1 MVFQVASLQ
10 SHNCK
15 IVDFHSIESTL
26 NRTCFINYKK
36 GRKKLSNS
44 ASWSA
49 TSPSQRYLDILL
61 LGTTHT
67 NMSQKREEKKDKYT
81 INVFLCLCYWV
92 FKFKKKFHVYGN
104 VIKKIK
110 RWQCVFCYVCFFKLC
125 CNYICRMPNK
135 HCNMYHPC
143 RRVFIFSV
151 LIVII
156 FTLSSPL
163 NLHSRHIYTKTD
175 IR

>member
-1 MVFQVASLQ
+1 MFHQLQ
-10 SHNCK
+10 ERKKK
-15 IVDFHSIESTL
+15 IIKLCFLICHQSFSTL
-26 NRTCFINYKK
+26 FGYSSFRH
-36 GRKKLSNS
+36 NS
-44 ASWSA
+44 HKHV
-49 TSPSQRYLDILL
+49 TE
-61 LGTTHT
+61 
-67 NMSQKREEKKDKYT
+67 KREKKDKYT